1 MYKLQQN
8 IKSFFIYT
16 ISIFLLFFCC
26 SNISFAQEYN
36 STNYKIL
43 EPVQTSGGGYSFSTS
58 YKLDSTIGQ
67 IGIGTSSATNFGLN
81 AGFLYF
87 PYVSTPVIS
96 ATAGNGQVSLSW
108 TGATGV
114 LGWTASGYDIGY
126 STVSGGSYIFGSSL
140 GNVLSTVQ
148 GSLTNGISYYFIIR
162 VEDAFGNII
171 ATSTEVSA
179 TPVAPAVCT
188 DHNANNFGGA
198 LPCTYTPPPSGG
210 GGGGGGGFYSATS
223 VIFSGKAYPKSIVTL
238 LKDAQIIS
246 NTVAGTDASFTITL
260 NNLTAGN
267 YIFSMYSEDKN
278 GLRSSLLTFPVSVT
292 AGATTNVSGIFLA
305 PTIAV
310 DKSEVK
316 RGDDIAIFGQSVPQS
331 NIVISVH
338 SDEEYF
344 SQTISDK
351 DGIYLYNFDTS
362 FLDLG
367 SHVTKSKASIGNQLV
382 SGYSNAVNFKVGTQ
396 NIAANPIK
404 ACPVKGDL
412 NNDCRVNLVDFSIA
426 SYWYKRP
433 LSDAFKVIEISKL
446 NGDGKVNLVDFSI
459 MAYYWTG

>member
-1 MYKLQQN
+1 MNKLQKHIQTVFSY
-8 IKSFFIYT
+8 IVFT
-16 ISIFLLFFCC
+16 LVFFCC
-26 SNISFAQEYN
+26 SNLSFADVY
-36 STNYKIL
+36 SSANYKIL

-58 YKLDSTIGQ
+58 YKLDSSMGQ
-67 IGIGTSSATNFGLN
+67 IGIGTSTTTNYNLN

-87 PYVSTPVIS
+87 PYVSTPIIS
-96 ATAGNGQVSLSW
+96 TTAGNGQVSFSW
-108 TGATGV
+108 TSASGV
-114 LGWTASGYDIGY
+114 LGWTASGYNLGY
-126 STVSGGSYIFGSSL
+126 STVSGGPYTFGTSL
-140 GNVLSTVQ
+140 GNVLSTIKS
-148 GSLTNGISYYFIIR
+148 GLANGTPYYFVLR

-171 ATSTEVSA
+171 ATSSEVSS
-179 TPVAPAVCT
+179 TPVAPVVCT
-188 DHNANNFGGA
+188 DSSATNYGGA
-198 LPCTYTPPPSGG
+198 LPCTYYTPPPSGG
-210 GGGGGGGFYSATS
+210 GGGGGGFYSQTT

-238 LKDAQIIS
+238 LKDAQIVAS
-246 NTVAGTDASFTITL
+246 TVAGTDASFQITL

-292 AGATTNVSGIFLA
+292 AGQTTNVSGIFLS
-305 PTIAV
+305 PTISV

-316 RGDDIAIFGQSVPQS
+316 RGDDITIFGQSVPQS
-331 NIVISVH
+331 DIVISVH

-344 SQTISDK
+344 SKTISDK

-382 SGYSNAVNFKVGTQ
+382 SGYSNTVNFKVGTQ
-396 NIAANPIK
+396 NIAAAPVK
-404 ACPVKGDL
+404 KCPAKGDL

-426 SYWYKRP
+426 SYWYKGV
-433 LSDAFKVIEISKL
+433 LSTAFKAIEISKL

-459 MAYYWTG
+459 MA